1 MRPKALRASDGSAL
15 PKARIKVQPGMTP
28 VHLCAALRYD
38 SLLAYLMSAGGDPT
52 VTDISGRTPVFSAIL
67 QYPYPR
73 SDGSHEE
80 RRDVTTRCIEALL
93 AWGVN
98 IDAVDV
104 RGLTALMYACLR
116 VDLAAV
122 EALLKC
128 GAQVGKP
135 GVQTRGTTDGLALF
149 GSRDDHRE
157 PRGAVSRGRCSPAHA
172 GALGGK
178 RPACSRSDRHEGKES
193 SARAL
198 LLCRKASSA
207 AGTPPHLRR
216 IPHLGSARADPAC
229 RSRQTARNAPCD
241 AVVEVTREVALKLV
255 SAGAAV
261 NEPDAAGAT
270 ALKLASVLGISSEV
284 EERAAEAQKER
295 RRAKRKEFFSQFNF
309 RRSSGEEGTEG
320 ASQQGGSD
328 AASPATSK
336 KSPGYRKQSKEA
348 QEAIDAAN
356 REKLLKNGSP
366 SKPGFAGWFT
376 GPAKGGETQDRGEAR
391 TAERATSQVASTLQ
405 EAGQQLQERGEKLD
419 ELSQKTH
426 DLNNAASQFEDLARQ
441 LRKQNEQ
448 QQSWGF
454 W

>member
-1 MRPKALRASDGSAL
+1 
-15 PKARIKVQPGMTP
+15 

-128 GAQVGKP
+128 GAQIVIEASKP
-135 GVQTRGTTDGLALF
+135 EAPPTALHSLAAAMTTASLEALSAE
-149 GSRDDHRE
+149 G
-157 PRGAVSRGRCSPAHA
+157 
-172 GALGGK
+172 GALLRMLERLVESAPHAVEVIDTKGRNPLHVLFYCAAK
-178 RPACSRSDRHEGKES
+178 RVAQ
-193 SARAL
+193 
-198 LLCRKASSA
+198 
-207 AGTPPHLRR
+207 
-216 IPHLGSARADPAC
+216 
-229 RSRQTARNAPCD
+229 QTARNAPCD